1 MTVETKI
8 NGYYRTILS
17 SINENNSRETNLM
30 LLKEVIEA
38 SPKLLKSAC
47 EVIHSGQIAKV
58 VFAPNQRETS
68 QCFYSIPSIDGTKQ
82 YLIMKGF
89 CSCKLLLY
97 HSICIIIMIALGYQF
112 AENVLVRE
120 SAFTCKHELA
130 CIILEYM
137 GTDLGKSAE
146 SLLHSVEELDE
157 EDYLERMHLISDI

>member
-38 SPKLLKSAC
+38 SPKLLKRAC

-82 YLIMKGF
+82 YLIIKGF
-89 CSCKLLLY
+89 CSC
-97 HSICIIIMIALGYQF
+97 YQF